1 MMPITSDAKQ
11 PQRLWASRNT
21 GIVGNLERRNV
32 VKRLNLCLAVAAV
45 GAASVCGT
53 AQATHVGVFIGG
65 GVGVPYY
72 YPVAPVPY
80 YYAPYYPPVVAVPAP
95 PPINYVEQGQSEQ
108 APGAD
113 AGGAPSASWYY
124 CDASR
129 SYYPYVKDCPAGWRA
144 VAPQPA
150 PSN

>member
-1 MMPITSDAKQ
+1 VAIDVQS
-11 PQRLWASRNT
+11 T

-32 VKRLNLCLAVAAV
+32 VKRLNLCLAVAAL
-45 GAASVCGT
+45 AAAGVCGT
-53 AQATHVGVFIGG
+53 AQAAHVGVFIGG

-80 YYAPYYPPVVAVPAP
+80 YYPYYPPVVAVPAP
-95 PPINYVEQGQSEQ
+95 PPVDYVEQGQQ
-108 APGAD
+108 QPGPGPGPGAD
-113 AGGAPSASWYY
+113 TGGAPNASWYY

-144 VAPQPA
+144 VAPQAA